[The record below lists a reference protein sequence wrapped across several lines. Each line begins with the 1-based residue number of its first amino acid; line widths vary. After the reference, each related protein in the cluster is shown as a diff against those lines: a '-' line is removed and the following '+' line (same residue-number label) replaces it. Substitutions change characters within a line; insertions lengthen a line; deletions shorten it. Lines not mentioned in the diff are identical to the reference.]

1 MLLSL
6 VSEIILFIINGTLY
20 ILGIFL
26 GVSGAYVTVFD
37 EVLNQLR
44 YDKYQQQVG
53 YLGLAIQVTC
63 IIGLLFIG
71 RWLDWTK
78 TF

>member
-1 MLLSL
+1 MLSL
-6 VSEIILFIINGTLY
+6 VSAVVIIIIVTVCV
-20 ILGIFL
+20 LGIFL

-37 EVLNQLR
+37 EVLNELK
-44 YDKYQQQVG
+44 YNKYQQQVG
-53 YLGLAIQVTC
+53 YVGLAIQITS
-63 IIGLLFIG
+63 IIGLLIIG

>member
-6 VSEIILFIINGTLY
+6 VSAFIIIIIVTLY

-37 EVLNQLR
+37 EVLNQLK

-53 YLGLAIQVTC
+53 YLGLAIQITC

>member
-1 MLLSL
+1 MQ
-6 VSEIILFIINGTLY
+6 IIIIIVTFY

-37 EVLNQLR
+37 EVLNQLN
-44 YDKYQQQVG
+44 YNKYQQQVG
-53 YLGLAIQVTC
+53 YLGLAIQITC

>member
-1 MLLSL
+1 MLSL
-6 VSEIILFIINGTLY
+6 VSAVVIIIIVTVCV
-20 ILGIFL
+20 LGIFL

-37 EVLNQLR
+37 EVLNELK

-53 YLGLAIQVTC
+53 YLGLAIQITS
-63 IIGLLFIG
+63 IIGLLIIG